1 MKSLEKRW
9 QRSCSNDKLRRRLV
23 ETLNVMDLLENVG
36 RETILG
42 LHNSPQDNLTDLA
55 QEGLLQMT
63 ELITYCNEQFD
74 KISKVTSST
83 TTNKSET
90 LLYSYYE

>member
-1 MKSLEKRW
+1 MAKKLF
-9 QRSCSNDKLRRRLV
+9 SNDKLRRRLV

-74 KISKVTSST
+74 KISKVYKVQQLRI
-83 TTNKSET
+83 NPET
-90 LLYSYYE
+90 LLYSYYKR

>member
-1 MKSLEKRW
+1 MF
-9 QRSCSNDKLRRRLV
+9 SNDKLRRRLV

-74 KISKVTSST
+74 KISKVYKVQQLRI
-83 TTNKSET
+83 NPET
-90 LLYSYYE
+90 LLYSYYKR